1 MTTVDYFME
10 ADNVYRTKDYI
21 VCQKVSL
28 CRCGKWNTLIL
39 SDDTYLLRTI
49 KRDTDYELSF
59 RVRGKNIN
67 GKRMHSAS
75 YIRKYIDQMI
85 VRKVKIRQ

>member
-28 CRCGKWNTLIL
+28 CRSGKGNTLIM
-39 SDDTYLLRTI
+39 SDDVYLLRT
-49 KRDTDYELSF
+49 
-59 RVRGKNIN
+59 
-67 GKRMHSAS
+67 
-75 YIRKYIDQMI
+75 RK
-85 VRKVKIRQ
+85 

>member
-28 CRCGKWNTLIL
+28 CRSGKGNTLIM
-39 SDDTYLLRTI
+39 SDDVYLLRTR
-49 KRDTDYELSF
+49 KRDTDYELVYK
-59 RVRGKNIN
+59 VRGKNIN
-67 GKRMHSAS
+67 GKRMRSAS
-75 YIRKYIDQMI
+75 YIRKYID
-85 VRKVKIRQ
+85 